1 MMLLTILICS
11 AALSF
16 RDCTPQTARSVVTVR
31 VEQIGCA
38 APSTLAMTTGVNGV
52 DEAEYA
58 RIKCEIG
65 R

>member
-1 MMLLTILICS
+1 MFLTILICS
-11 AALSF
+11 AALAF
-16 RDCTPQTARSVVTVR
+16 NECNHNTARSVVRVK
-31 VEQIGCA
+31 VEQIGCST
-38 APSTLAMTTGVNGV
+38 PSTIAMTTGVNGV

>member
-1 MMLLTILICS
+1 MLLTVLICS
-11 AALSF
+11 ASLSF
-16 RDCTPQTARSVVTVR
+16 NDCTPATARSVVKVR

-38 APSTLAMTTGVNGV
+38 TPATLAMTTGVAGA
-52 DEAEYA
+52 DEGEYP